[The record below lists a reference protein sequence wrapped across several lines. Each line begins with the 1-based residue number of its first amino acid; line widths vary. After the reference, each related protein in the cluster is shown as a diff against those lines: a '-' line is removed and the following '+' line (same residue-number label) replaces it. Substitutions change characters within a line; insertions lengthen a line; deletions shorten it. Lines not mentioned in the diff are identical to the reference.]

1 MPEVAYWEAIRDTL
15 AEEMRANPKIFLM
28 GEDIGVWGGAYAAT
42 KGLLD
47 EFGPERV
54 RDTPISEMAIT
65 GAAVGAAM
73 CGYKPVVE
81 IQYMDFLTLA
91 MDQLVNQGAKNR
103 YMFGGKTTV
112 PLVLRTQGGAG
123 RSIAAQHSQSLEAW
137 FVHVPG
143 LLVAAPSTPAD
154 AKGLLR
160 TALRSEENPVLFLE
174 HKMLYATRADVPDDD
189 FFSIPFGV
197 ANVRR
202 SGNDLTV
209 VSYGRM
215 ANTALAACEQV
226 AKENEIDA
234 EMIDLRTLKPFDLI
248 AILESVKKTG
258 RVLLCSEAVKT
269 GNFVCELA
277 MRINEHAF
285 DDLDA
290 PIRRVCALDVPI
302 PMSPVLEAEVIP
314 SQARIAQAI
323 RDLAKE

>member
-1 MPEVAYWEAIRDTL
+1 MPERFYWEAIRDTL
-15 AEEMRANPKIFLM
+15 AEEMRANEKVFLM

-73 CGYKPVVE
+73 CGYRPVVE

-91 MDQLVNQGAKNR
+91 MDQLVNQAAKNR

-143 LLVAAPSTPAD
+143 LLIATPSTPYD

-160 TALRSEENPVLFLE
+160 TALREEENPVLFLE
-174 HKMLYATRADVPDDD
+174 HKMLYGTKGEVPDGD
-189 FFSIPFGV
+189 FSVPFGV
-197 ANVRR
+197 AAVRR
-202 SGNDLTV
+202 TGKDVTV

-215 ANTALAACEQV
+215 ANTALAACEQL
-226 AKENEIDA
+226 AKDDQIDA
-234 EMIDLRTLKPFDLI
+234 EMIDLRTLKPFDLV
-248 AILESVKKTG
+248 AVLESVKKTG

-290 PIRRVCALDVPI
+290 PVRRVCALDVPV
-302 PMSPVLEAEVIP
+302 PMSPVLEAEAIP
-314 SQARIAQAI
+314 SQERIAQAVRSLI
-323 RDLAKE
+323 KE

>member
-1 MPEVAYWEAIRDTL
+1 MPERFYWEAIRDTL
-15 AEEMRANPKIFLM
+15 AEEMRANQKVFLM

-42 KGLLD
+42 KGLLQ

-73 CGYKPVVE
+73 CGYRPVVE

-112 PLVLRTQGGAG
+112 PMVLRTQGGAG

-137 FVHVPG
+137 FAHVPG
-143 LLVAAPSTPAD
+143 LLICTPSTPYD

-160 TALRSEENPVLFLE
+160 TALRHEENPVLFLE
-174 HKMLYATRADVPDDD
+174 HKMLYATKNEVPDDD
-189 FFSIPFGV
+189 YTLPFG
-197 ANVRR
+197 AAAIRR
-202 SGNDLTV
+202 AGKQITV

-226 AKENEIDA
+226 AQENDIDA
-234 EMIDLRTLKPFDLI
+234 EMIDLRTIKPFDLV

-290 PIRRVCALDVPI
+290 PIRRCCALDVPI
-302 PMSPVLEAEVIP
+302 PMSPVLEAETIP
-314 SQARIAQAI
+314 SQDRIAQAI
-323 RDLAKE
+323 RDLARE